1 VVSILSA
8 KEDPMVELQIRSPF
22 LNEETNEVEWAVLTR
37 LRVAG
42 DTVEIEGDEGLL
54 DFSVP
59 VVSLRT
65 GELLLFEKDREEW
78 ARNLPNAYR
87 AGDYVVDV
95 FRDDN
100 PIPPEAVTGPE
111 LEREPIELRERV
123 TAAAR

>member
-1 VVSILSA
+1 VSILSA
-8 KEDPMVELQIRSPF
+8 EEDAMVELQIRSPS
-22 LNEETNEVEWAVLTR
+22 LNEETREIEWVVLTR

-42 DTVEIEGDEGLL
+42 EVVEVEGDDQLV

-87 AGDYVVDV
+87 AGDYVVEV
-95 FRDDN
+95 FRDDD
-100 PIPPEAVTGPE
+100 PIPPEALEGPE
-111 LEREPIELRERV
+111 VEREPLHLQEKAPV
-123 TAAAR
+123 GAR

>member
-1 VVSILSA
+1 VSILSA
-8 KEDPMVELQIRSPF
+8 KEDAMVELQIRSPF
-22 LNEETNEVEWAVLTR
+22 LNEETREIEWAVLTC
-37 LRVAG
+37 LRVSG
-42 DTVEIEGDEGLL
+42 DSVEIEGDDELL

-87 AGDYVVDV
+87 AGDYVVEV

-100 PIPPEAVTGPE
+100 PILPEVLAGPE
-111 LEREPIELRERV
+111 VEREQLQLREKV
-123 TAAAR
+123 GAHAG